1 MPIVIGMNKFVFIF
15 LLSVIS
21 VFGQATAITS
31 ITTQTTTIGQTTY
44 GGATFNGLNRAVMTM
59 ADASGNNYEIAGTTT
74 NVFLRRNTTVGN
86 DNNSSV
92 TFASA
97 GTPNT
102 FLGPYATTAQTVL
115 LGNNI
120 YQSIDNVFANG
131 NIVST
136 GNVERIDYLFNGSI
150 GLTATSLDALAIFE
164 RGLVGQHDSFNVSLI
179 TGWDSNTNT
188 PTSFTRITIVSTLD
202 FGPSNVTV
210 DGVGNFTYGYNLFRY
225 NSGDNLTTWTA
236 NNESNTQGIG
246 GVILN
251 WLGLGANT
259 NQTIYGYS
267 IAANDTTTNR
277 NRFDNFD
284 NSNWFPTNST
294 NGFDP
299 YGANGQIW
307 RHYTPVPEPSTYGA
321 ILMGTSLIF
330 IGWRKWKK

>member
-1 MPIVIGMNKFVFIF
+1 MGMKRLF
-15 LLSVIS
+15 LYLLLIAPL
-21 VFGQATAITS
+21 FGQSTPITS
-31 ITTQTTTIGQTTY
+31 ITTQTTTIGATSY

-59 ADASGNNYEIAGTTT
+59 ADSSGNNYTIAGTSTDA
-74 NVFLRRNTTVGN
+74 FLRRNTGAGN
-86 DNNSSV
+86 SNNTSV

-102 FLGPYATTAQTVL
+102 FLGPYATTTQTVL

-131 NIVST
+131 TTVST
-136 GNVERIDYLFNGSI
+136 GNIERVDYLFNGSA
-150 GLTATSLDALAIFE
+150 GLVATSLDALAIFE

-179 TGWDSNTNT
+179 TGWDSLTNT
-188 PTSFTRITIVSTLD
+188 PTSFTRITTVSTLN

-210 DGVGNFTYGYNLFRY
+210 DGVANYTYGYNLFRY
-225 NSGDNLTTWTA
+225 NTGDNLTNWTA
-236 NNESNTQGIG
+236 NNETSSQGIG

-251 WLGLGANT
+251 WLGLGAKNG
-259 NQTIYGYS
+259 QTIYGYS
-267 IAANDTTTNR
+267 IAANDTTTTR
-277 NRFDNFD
+277 NRFDNYD

-299 YGANGQIW
+299 FGANGQVW

-321 ILMGTSLIF
+321 IFVALMLGVIV
-330 IGWRKWKK
+330 WKRKR